1 MFRRKKPEGPAVPQ
15 PAPSEIESDAG
26 EAGASLPK
34 SFHSQGPVMN
44 NKPPTPP
51 LRTDIP
57 RRVMDLPAASGAR
70 KPAESEGK
78 KLIVGRDISLSGAI
92 TACDKLVVEGTV
104 EANLTDAGSID
115 IAESGLFKGSA
126 EVDEAEIGGRF
137 EGALTVRKKLTIRAT
152 GRVAGKV
159 RYARLVVEAGGEIAG
174 TVEVLGVPA
183 APPQAQP
190 APAPSYGAGGF
201 GLPAD
206 QP

>member
-1 MFRRKKPEGPAVPQ
+1 
-15 PAPSEIESDAG
+15 
-26 EAGASLPK
+26 
-34 SFHSQGPVMN
+34 MN

-57 RRVMDLPAASGAR
+57 RRVMDIPAASGAAR
-70 KPAESEGK
+70 KPAESEVK

-137 EGALTVRKKLTIRAT
+137 EGSLTVRKKLTIRAT
-152 GRVAGKV
+152 GRVTGKV

-174 TVEVLGVPA
+174 TVEVLTQPAQPQPEPA
-183 APPQAQP
+183 AP
-190 APAPSYGAGGF
+190 APGGF
-201 GLPAD
+201 SLPAD
-206 QP
+206 Q